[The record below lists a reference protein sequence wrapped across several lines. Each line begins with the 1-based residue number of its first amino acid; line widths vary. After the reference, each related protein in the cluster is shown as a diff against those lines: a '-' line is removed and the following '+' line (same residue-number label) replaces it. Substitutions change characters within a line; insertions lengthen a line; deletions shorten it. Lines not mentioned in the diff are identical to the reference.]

1 MGIKGAAVR
10 YERPSTMKQAS
21 ALLAKEKGKAFVL
34 AGGTDLLVRLRTGFI
49 EPDLVVD
56 IKRIAATRTIQS
68 AAGGFKIGAAVTG
81 AELGEHDKLKKAWP
95 GVVEAANLI
104 GSKQVQGR
112 CTMTGNLCNASP
124 AADSVPALVAATA
137 KAVIIGPKGK
147 RTVPVEQVPTAPGRT
162 SLKKGE
168 IVESILLPKRPA
180 RSGDAYL
187 RFIPRTE
194 MDIAVVGVG
203 VSLTLDGKGVCTTA
217 RVSLG
222 AVAARALLVDEAA
235 KALIGTKMD
244 KAALDALAKACSAA
258 CRPIDD
264 KRGTRE
270 FRIKVAGVLA
280 RRAAQIA
287 RQRAEGSKC
296 PAFMS
301 RPRSTETSSSMSAM
315 PTRRSLMCCAT
326 ASA

>member
-1 MGIKGAAVR
+1 MR
-10 YERPSTMKQAS
+10 YERPATLKAAS
-21 ALLAKEKGKAFVL
+21 ALLAKEKGQAFVL

-49 EPDLVVD
+49 EPDLIVD
-56 IKRIAATRTIQS
+56 IKRIEATRTIQKTAS
-68 AAGGFKIGAAVTG
+68 GFKIGASVSG
-81 AELGEHDKLKKAWP
+81 AELGEHAQLKKAWP

-112 CTMTGNLCNASP
+112 CTMAGNLCNASP
-124 AADSVPALVAATA
+124 AADSVPALVAAGA
-137 KAVIIGPKGK
+137 KAVVIGPKGK
-147 RTVPVEQVPTAPGRT
+147 RTVPVEQIPVSPGKT

-168 IVESILLPKRPA
+168 IVESLLLPKRPA

-203 VSLTLDGKGVCTTA
+203 VSLTLDAKGVCTSA

-222 AVAARALLVDEAA
+222 AVAPTVLLVAEAA
-235 KALIGTKMD
+235 KAIVGTKMD
-244 KAALDALAKACSAA
+244 AKALDALAAACSAA

-264 KRGTRE
+264 KRGTID

-280 RRAAQIA
+280 RRAAVIA
-287 RQRAEGSKC
+287 RKRAGGK
-296 PAFMS
+296 
-301 RPRSTETSSSMSAM
+301 
-315 PTRRSLMCCAT
+315 
-326 ASA
+326 